1 MGLVSVS
8 EASQKLGISKEAI
21 HNRIRRGTLE
31 CVVVDN
37 IKMVD
42 VSKIKIKSK
51 TVKAVNETKDSNQ
64 INDFLLEQNKE
75 LKDKIISLELETKSL
90 RDKREE
96 QLILEKQK
104 IESIYKQKDEQLKT
118 VLQVVT
124 SKLLEAKSF
133 TNDLNSNIENDID
146 TLISDKQDED
156 IIDIEP
162 QTLISLKKFLK
173 LKGYSD
179 KRIVAIKDRFKK
191 LDKDDDRLIHKKGKI
206 YIDPSKFDYSQLL
219 KKGKH

>member
-8 EASQKLGISKEAI
+8 EASEQLGISKEAI

-42 VSKIKIKSK
+42 LDKIKTKSRNTK
-51 TVKAVNETKDSNQ
+51 NQTKDTNE
-64 INDFLLEQNKE
+64 INSFLLEQNTE
-75 LKDKIISLELETKSL
+75 LKEKIAILELETKKL

-104 IESIYKQKDEQLKT
+104 IESIYKQKDEQLKA

-133 TNDLNSNIENDID
+133 TKELNTNIENDID
-146 TLISDKQDED
+146 NLISNANDEE

-173 LKGYSD
+173 LKSYSE
-179 KRIVAIKDRFKK
+179 KRIEKIKKRFKK
-191 LDKDDDRLIHKKGKI
+191 LDKKDKRVIYKKGKI
-206 YIDPSKFDYSQLL
+206 YIDPSKYDYSELL
-219 KKGKH
+219 KKDKH

>member
-75 LKDKIISLELETKSL
+75 LKDKIINLELETKSL

-219 KKGKH
+219 KKAKH